1 MNSLSIIQKTMDF
14 ELYVYPLLE
23 KFPRAEKYA
32 MITRVKNTLREIIKK
47 ILKASASDRKKSHL
61 FEADS
66 ELKMLRYEMRLAKE
80 LKYISIVRYEI
91 ISVKLAEIG
100 RMLGGWIKSL

>member
-32 MITRVKNTLREIIKK
+32 MITRVKNTLREIVNHPTLIEGG
-47 ILKASASDRKKSHL
+47 ASWEVS
-61 FEADS
+61 
-66 ELKMLRYEMRLAKE
+66 
-80 LKYISIVRYEI
+80 
-91 ISVKLAEIG
+91 
-100 RMLGGWIKSL
+100 